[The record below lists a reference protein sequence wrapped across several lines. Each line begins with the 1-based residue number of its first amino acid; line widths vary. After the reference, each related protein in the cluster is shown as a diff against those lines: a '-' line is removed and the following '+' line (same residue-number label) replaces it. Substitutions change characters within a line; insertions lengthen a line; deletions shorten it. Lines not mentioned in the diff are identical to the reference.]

1 MKKKIYYTIE
11 KETDD
16 TGETLTGNK
25 NITVY
30 EIADNEPKQI
40 FTIDV
45 DNDTNSKRA
54 IQDYLDDNGMG
65 DDEFEII
72 LL

>member
-16 TGETLTGNK
+16 TGESLTGNK

-30 EIADNEPKQI
+30 EILDNEPKQL
-40 FTIDV
+40 FTLDE
-45 DNDTNSKRA
+45 DNGINSKKA
-54 IQDYLDDNGMG
+54 IQAYLNDNGMG
-65 DDEFEII
+65 DDEFEMI

>member
-11 KETDD
+11 KETDN
-16 TGETLTGNK
+16 TGESLTGNK

-30 EIADNEPKQI
+30 EILDNEPKQL
-40 FTIDV
+40 FSIDT
-45 DNDTNSKRA
+45 DNKINSKEA
-54 IQDYLDDNGMG
+54 IQEYLDDNGMG
-65 DDEFEII
+65 DDEFEMI